1 MTERGPRMRMDDEC
15 NETRWECDRWEE
27 IGESSGRR
35 EEEGKGKRHSML
47 YCLRNKSR
55 DNGI

>member
-1 MTERGPRMRMDDEC
+1 MMNVMRRDGNVNDGRRSENRM
-15 NETRWECDRWEE
+15 
-27 IGESSGRR
+27 GRR